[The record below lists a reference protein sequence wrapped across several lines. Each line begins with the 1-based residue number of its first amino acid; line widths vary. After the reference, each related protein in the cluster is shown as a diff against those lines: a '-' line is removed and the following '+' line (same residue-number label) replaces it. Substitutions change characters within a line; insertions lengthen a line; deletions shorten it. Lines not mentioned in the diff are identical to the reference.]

1 MKTALL
7 LRSFIV
13 LRDFEKE
20 QTFHHQ
26 NIETKPVFCEESVLS
41 ERSAVL
47 SKSISYDGEDY
58 NRDNLEAMVKDY
70 ADKHET
76 RIGEL
81 ENLKKTHDTI
91 SREMTDELAEQKTVW
106 DCVKDMASGEQGAIS
121 ANMRLILERIPML
134 KDRLPDRPLSE
145 LLQQKIHVTETRI
158 REVGGFLDRMES
170 EIENVRQDIIR
181 LNKKMIVAAQNE
193 EKAAEYVLQLRGIK
207 EQAESELAAMGDTT
221 TAAHREKEAEIDE
234 IKRAIW
240 QHGGKLRLYSNAEER
255 IASIIKMNNNF
266 MELLTNLHTNMQSL
280 YDAGQ
285 EVLDELRG
293 NLSSLSTA
301 TEASELTLE
310 MQRSMES
317 LKVSVNR
324 VARLASDTS
333 LYLTQNVD
341 RMTSQMKIYD
351 EETEALVSSNLEAER
366 EVREGR
372 IDEVLKL
379 AEKEVK
385 LLHERRDE
393 EQAAND
399 AAGGAG

>member
-1 MKTALL
+1 MSE
-7 LRSFIV
+7 RS
-13 LRDFEKE
+13 
-20 QTFHHQ
+20 
-26 NIETKPVFCEESVLS
+26 SVLS
-41 ERSAVL
+41 KDIVYS
-47 SKSISYDGEDY
+47 GEDY

-70 ADKHET
+70 ADKHEE

-81 ENLKKTHDTI
+81 EELKRTHDTI

-106 DCVKDMASGEQGAIS
+106 DCVKDMASGEQGAVT
-121 ANMRLILERIPML
+121 ANMRLLLERIPLL
-134 KDRLPDRPLSE
+134 KERLPDRPLSE

-170 EIENVRQDIIR
+170 EVENVRQDIVR

-193 EKAAEYVLQLRGIK
+193 EKAAEYVLQLRQIK
-207 EQAESELAAMGDTT
+207 EQAEAELAELGDTK

-240 QHGGKLRLYSNAEER
+240 QHGGKLRLYSNAEDR
-255 IASIIKMNNNF
+255 IASIVKMNNNF

-310 MQRSMES
+310 MQKSMES

-351 EETEALVSSNLEAER
+351 EETQALVESNLAEER
-366 EVREGR
+366 EHREGA
-372 IDEVLKL
+372 IDEVLKM
-379 AEKEVK
+379 AEAEMKQLKDSNPEG
-385 LLHERRDE
+385 E
-393 EQAAND
+393 
-399 AAGGAG
+399 AG

>member
-1 MKTALL
+1 M
-7 LRSFIV
+7 
-13 LRDFEKE
+13 
-20 QTFHHQ
+20 
-26 NIETKPVFCEESVLS
+26 S

-58 NRDNLEAMVKDY
+58 NRDNLETMVAEY
-70 ADKHET
+70 AEKHET

-81 ENLKKTHDTI
+81 EELKKTHDTI

-106 DCVKDMASGEQGAIS
+106 DCVKDMASGEQGAVT
-121 ANMRLILERIPML
+121 ANMRLLLERIPML

-170 EIENVRQDIIR
+170 EIENVRQDIVR

-193 EKAAEYVLQLRGIK
+193 EKAAEYLLQLRTIK
-207 EQAESELAAMGDTT
+207 EQAEQELIDLGDTK

-240 QHGGKLRLYSNAEER
+240 QHGGKLRLYSNAEDR
-255 IASIIKMNNNF
+255 IASIVKMNNNF

-310 MQRSMES
+310 MQKSMES

-351 EETEALVSSNLEAER
+351 EETEALVESNLAAER
-366 EVREGR
+366 EHREGK
-372 IDEVLKL
+372 IDEVLML
-379 AEKEVK
+379 AEKEYK
-385 LLHERRDE
+385 LNKEPIEDE
-393 EQAAND
+393 P
-399 AAGGAG
+399 AGEA

>member
-1 MKTALL
+1 M
-7 LRSFIV
+7 
-13 LRDFEKE
+13 
-20 QTFHHQ
+20 
-26 NIETKPVFCEESVLS
+26 S
-41 ERSAVL
+41 ERSALL

-58 NRDNLEAMVKDY
+58 NRDTLEAMVKDY
-70 ADKHET
+70 GEKHET

-81 ENLKKTHDTI
+81 EELKKTHDSI

-106 DCVKDMASGEQGAIS
+106 DCVKDMTSGEKGAVS
-121 ANMRLILERIPML
+121 ANMRLLLERIPML
-134 KDRLPDRPLSE
+134 KDRLPDRPISE

-170 EIENVRQDIIR
+170 EIENVRQDIVR

-193 EKAAEYVLQLRGIK
+193 EKAAEYVLQLRQIK
-207 EQAESELAAMGDTT
+207 EQAEEELAAMGDTT

-240 QHGGKLRLYSNAEER
+240 QHGGKLRLYSNAEDR
-255 IASIIKMNNNF
+255 IASIVKMNNHF

-310 MQRSMES
+310 MQKSMES

-351 EETEALVSSNLEAER
+351 EETEALVSANLEAER

-379 AEKEVK
+379 AEAEQKSR
-385 LLHERRDE
+385 LLGD
-393 EQAAND
+393 
-399 AAGGAG
+399 GGGGEGTPA

>member
-1 MKTALL
+1 MSDRSALL
-7 LRSFIV
+7 
-13 LRDFEKE
+13 
-20 QTFHHQ
+20 
-26 NIETKPVFCEESVLS
+26 N
-41 ERSAVL
+41 
-47 SKSISYDGEDY
+47 KSIVYDGDDY
-58 NRDNLEAMVKDY
+58 TRDNLETMVKDY
-70 ADKHET
+70 QEKHET
-76 RIGEL
+76 RITEL
-81 ENLKKTHDTI
+81 ESLKETHDKI
-91 SREMTDELAEQKTVW
+91 STEMTEELAEQKTVW
-106 DCVKDMASGEQGAIS
+106 DCVKDMASGEQGAVT
-121 ANMRLILERIPML
+121 ANMRLLLERIPLL
-134 KDRLPDRPLSE
+134 KERLPDRPLSE

-193 EKAAEYVLQLRGIK
+193 EKAAEYLLQLRSIK
-207 EQAESELAAMGDTT
+207 EQAEAELEELGTEKK
-221 TAAHREKEAEIDE
+221 AAHREKQAEIDE

-240 QHGGKLRLYSNAEER
+240 QHGGKLRLYSNAEDR
-255 IASIIKMNNNF
+255 IASIVKMNNNF

-310 MQRSMES
+310 MQNAMNS
-317 LKVSVNR
+317 LKGSVNK

-372 IDEVLKL
+372 IDEVMKL
-379 AEKEVK
+379 AEKEFK
-385 LLHERRDE
+385 LLKEARDGSGQPE
-393 EQAAND
+393 
-399 AAGGAG
+399 GGES

>member
-1 MKTALL
+1 M
-7 LRSFIV
+7 S
-13 LRDFEKE
+13 D
-20 QTFHHQ
+20 H
-26 NIETKPVFCEESVLS
+26 
-41 ERSAVL
+41 SAVM
-47 SKSISYDGEDY
+47 SKSIVYDGEDY
-58 NRDNLEAMVKDY
+58 TRDNLETMVKDY
-70 ADKHET
+70 AEKHET

-81 ENLKKTHDTI
+81 EELKKTHDTI

-106 DCVKDMASGEQGAIS
+106 DCVKDMTSGEKGAVS
-121 ANMRLILERIPML
+121 ANMRLLLERIPML

-145 LLQQKIHVTETRI
+145 LLQQKIHVTENRI

-170 EIENVRQDIIR
+170 EIENVRQDIVR

-193 EKAAEYVLQLRGIK
+193 EKAAEYVLQLRQIK
-207 EQAESELAAMGDTT
+207 EQAEAELAEMGDNT

-240 QHGGKLRLYSNAEER
+240 QHGGKLRLYSNAEDR
-255 IASIIKMNNNF
+255 IASIVKMNNNF

-310 MQRSMES
+310 MQKSMES

-351 EETEALVSSNLEAER
+351 EETEALVSSNLQAER
-366 EVREGR
+366 DVREGR
-372 IDEVLKL
+372 IDEVLAL
-379 AEKEVK
+379 AEAEQKSR
-385 LLHERRDE
+385 LLGEGGGGDSGGGE
-393 EQAAND
+393 EE
-399 AAGGAG
+399 

>member
-1 MKTALL
+1 M
-7 LRSFIV
+7 
-13 LRDFEKE
+13 
-20 QTFHHQ
+20 
-26 NIETKPVFCEESVLS
+26 S

-47 SKSISYDGEDY
+47 SKSIVYGGEDY

-70 ADKHET
+70 AEKHET

-81 ENLKKTHDTI
+81 EQLKKTHDSI
-91 SREMTDELAEQKTVW
+91 SREMTDELAEQKSVW
-106 DCVKDMASGEQGAIS
+106 DCVKDMASGEHGAIT
-121 ANMRLILERIPML
+121 ANMRLILERIPLL
-134 KDRLPDRPLSE
+134 KDRLPDRPISE
-145 LLQQKIHVTETRI
+145 LLQQKIHVTESRI

-170 EIENVRQDIIR
+170 EIENVRQDIVR

-193 EKAAEYVLQLRGIK
+193 EKAAEYVLQLRSIK
-207 EQAESELAAMGDTT
+207 EQAEAELTALGTEK

-240 QHGGKLRLYSNAEER
+240 LHGGKLRLYSNAEDR
-255 IASIIKMNNNF
+255 IASIVKMNNNF

-341 RMTSQMKIYD
+341 RMTTQMKIYD
-351 EETEALVSSNLEAER
+351 EETEALVNSNLAAER
-366 EVREGR
+366 EIREGK
-372 IDEVLKL
+372 IEEVLKL
-379 AEKEVK
+379 AEKEYK
-385 LLHERRDE
+385 LLQEARED
-393 EQAAND
+393 
-399 AAGGAG
+399 GVSG